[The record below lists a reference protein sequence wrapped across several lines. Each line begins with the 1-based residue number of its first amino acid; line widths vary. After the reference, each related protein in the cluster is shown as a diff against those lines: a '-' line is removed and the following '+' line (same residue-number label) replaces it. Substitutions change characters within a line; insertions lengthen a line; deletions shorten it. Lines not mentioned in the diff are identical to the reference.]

1 MITLLLCLILAG
13 WTAAIAIFS
22 VQNATAVS
30 IQFLFL
36 RSIEL
41 PLGVVLAFGTGIGLF
56 SVAILQLFWKLTNLQ
71 SGGGNSFE
79 EDENWE

>member
-1 MITLLLCLILAG
+1 MITLLICLILAS

-30 IQFLFL
+30 IQFLFF

-41 PLGVVLAFGTGIGLF
+41 PLGIVLAFGMGIGLF

-71 SGGGNSFE
+71 ANSNTFD

>member
-1 MITLLLCLILAG
+1 MVTLLICLILAG

-30 IQFLFL
+30 IQFLFF

-41 PLGVVLAFGTGIGLF
+41 PLGIVLAFGMGIGLF

-71 SGGGNSFE
+71 ANSNTFE